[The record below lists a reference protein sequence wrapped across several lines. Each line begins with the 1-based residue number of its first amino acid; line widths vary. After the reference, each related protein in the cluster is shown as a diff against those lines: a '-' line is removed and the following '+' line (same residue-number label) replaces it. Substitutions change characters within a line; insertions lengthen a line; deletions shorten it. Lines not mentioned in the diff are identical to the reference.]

1 MKFTHLCRTL
11 VLGLLL
17 SLSGF
22 AAAEIVNI
30 NKADAG
36 ALVENLPGIGEV
48 KAKAIVEYRKK
59 NGKFKKIE
67 DLLNV
72 PGIGKSTF
80 NNLKSEVSTT
90 RGATKATGKKP
101 ITSTKQLGKQDK
113 AVAKAKDK
121 AASKTKDASKAKDK
135 LSAKAKEANKAK
147 DNSQAKAKKAIT
159 STKESAKAK
168 AAKKAKDSK
177 TAVTDKKDKAAA
189 EKAKAKAKAEAK
201 AKAKKKKPVKK
212 KKDEKKDNK
221 K

>member
-1 MKFTHLCRTL
+1 MKFTHLCRAL
-11 VLGLLL
+11 MLSIVLGI
-17 SLSGF
+17 SGF
-22 AAAEIVNI
+22 ATAEIVNI

-59 NGKFKKIE
+59 NGNFKKIE

-113 AVAKAKDK
+113 AVAKAQDK

-135 LSAKAKEANKAK
+135 MDAKTKEASESKDKAT
-147 DNSQAKAKKAIT
+147 AKAKKAIMD
-159 STKESAKAK
+159 SKESAKAK

-177 TAVTDKKDKAAA
+177 AAAKDKKSKADA
-189 EKAKAKAKAEAK
+189 EKAKAK

-212 KKDEKKDNK
+212 KKDEKKDDK

>member
-1 MKFTHLCRTL
+1 MKFTHLFRAL
-11 VLGLLL
+11 ILGVLF
-17 SLSGF
+17 SLSGI

-59 NGKFKKIE
+59 NGKFKNIE
-67 DLLNV
+67 DLLKV

-121 AASKTKDASKAKDK
+121 AASKTKGASKAKDK
-135 LSAKAKEANKAK
+135 MTAKAKEASGSK
-147 DNSQAKAKKAIT
+147 DKTTAKAKEAIKE
-159 STKESAKAK
+159 SKESAKAK

-177 TAVTDKKDKAAA
+177 AAAKDKKSKAEA
-189 EKAKAKAKAEAK
+189 EKAKAK

-212 KKDEKKDNK
+212 KKDEKKDDK